1 MIAVRAAEFSSELR
15 RRCPTIHSP
24 NPTLEFERLWT
35 ETVNR
40 PWYPGQEN
48 VLGLYGLN
56 QEIVQTAAGRE
67 GEKYK
72 AMALANMARL
82 KARWTEIPEETEW
95 QALEQETP
103 AEVPWL
109 EALINRNETQIEKQL
124 SSIPEI
130 RTVFEEVVMEQFAL
144 KLPKRGKWKQV
155 RDRMRSLSGLY
166 PESFFHAA
174 RLYDSKLRVAD
185 REQTETALSDCV
197 YYLKRLEQRFEIR
210 DWQRALKLQREIIDT
225 VSAKVRKL

>member
-1 MIAVRAAEFSSELR
+1 MIAIRTADFSSEIR
-15 RRCPTIHSP
+15 RLCPTVHSP
-24 NPTLEFERLWT
+24 TPSLEFERLWT
-35 ETVNR
+35 EKVNR
-40 PWYPGQEN
+40 PWFPGPEN

-56 QEIVQTAAGRE
+56 QEVAQTASGRE
-67 GEKYK
+67 GEKYA

-95 QALEQETP
+95 QALEREAP
-103 AEVPWL
+103 AEVRCL
-109 EALINRNETQIEKQL
+109 ESLINRNEMDIEKRAFL
-124 SSIPEI
+124 PLEA
-130 RTVFEEVVMEQFAL
+130 RAVLEEVVLEQFAL
-144 KLPKRGKWKQV
+144 RHPKRGKWKQV
-155 RDRMRSLSGLY
+155 RDKMRSLSGLY

-185 REQTETALSDCV
+185 REQNETALSDCV